1 MKDDDSSSI
10 VRSQTAHRVDVSE
23 YSGNA
28 TTPQNHVTS
37 DVDRVLEIHD
47 TDAGPTRQ
55 LVTTE
60 DTHVGDTV
68 ALAPE
73 DTVSDEPPRTDATQ
87 TVDTTAQRP
96 ASHPIGVA
104 ADPFHDE
111 LAAIEAA
118 RTTENRQHLP
128 SEALVQDPDGVV
140 PASTPTASTP
150 LSLDD
155 SPSETATHTESGSTD
170 STVAVAAHIGIEAH
184 TVSEPLDAP
193 SVENRQ
199 IASTPVDA
207 PHVEAVP
214 SEPLPSDRTVSEAK
228 PVFADSRAT
237 PPSDVHTLNDAEL
250 ALPELGHPL
259 ADPEPEPDSEP
270 HPSHAHTAPAHH
282 PFATS
287 AALAELNKD
296 EFQGRLAGIKREVQA
311 LNDRLTDFEAE
322 LDKEGV
328 RPTRR

>member
-37 DVDRVLEIHD
+37 DVDRVLEIHE

-55 LVTTE
+55 IVSTE

-68 ALAPE
+68 ALGQE
-73 DTVSDEPPRTDATQ
+73 HTVSEDPPRTDATQ
-87 TVDTTAQRP
+87 TLDATADHS

-104 ADPFHDE
+104 VDHFHDE

-118 RTTENRQHLP
+118 RTIENRQHLP
-128 SEALVQDPDGVV
+128 SEPVVQNHDGVV
-140 PASTPTASTP
+140 PESTPTASVS

-155 SPSETATHTESGSTD
+155 SPGETPTHTEPASTD
-170 STVAVAAHIGIEAH
+170 STVAVAAHIGTEAH
-184 TVSEPLDAP
+184 TLSELLDAP

-199 IASTPVDA
+199 TASTPVDA
-207 PHVEAVP
+207 PSIAAVP
-214 SEPLPSDRTVSEAK
+214 SDPVPSDHAVSEAK
-228 PVFADSRAT
+228 PVYTDSRAT
-237 PPSDVHTLNDAEL
+237 LPSDVHTLSDAEL

-270 HPSHAHTAPAHH
+270 PPSHAHTAPAHH
-282 PFATS
+282 PLATS

-322 LDKEGV
+322 LDKEGM